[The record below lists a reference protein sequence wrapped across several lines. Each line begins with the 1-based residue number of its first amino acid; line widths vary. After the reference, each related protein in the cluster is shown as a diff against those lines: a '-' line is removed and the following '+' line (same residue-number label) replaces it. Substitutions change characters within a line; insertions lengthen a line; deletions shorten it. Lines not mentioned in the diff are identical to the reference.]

1 MIEIVNGITF
11 SVILAFG
18 LLSIA
23 NILFGG
29 KKK

>member
-1 MIEIVNGITF
+1 MQEVINAIVF
-11 SVILAFG
+11 SIILTFG

-29 KKK
+29 KK

>member
-1 MIEIVNGITF
+1 MIEVINGITF
-11 SVILAFG
+11 SIILTFG

-23 NILFGG
+23 HILFGG